1 MLNSSESKF
10 HESRRTAS
18 KQLFWLK
25 PIIGTMEVTTE
36 DQLLLL
42 GSKEESLNFWL
53 DKSDWWLEGIHLE
66 DK

>member
-1 MLNSSESKF
+1 
-10 HESRRTAS
+10 
-18 KQLFWLK
+18 
-25 PIIGTMEVTTE
+25 MEVTTE

-53 DKSDWWLEGIHLE
+53 DKSDWWLEEIHLE